1 MSKEGQGFSAGQ
13 VRAWLVTALLA
24 GVALNILFAVIRAY
38 LPLLAMLAA
47 LVLIVRLLWRL
58 TR

>member
-1 MSKEGQGFSAGQ
+1 MSKEGPHLTPGR
-13 VRAWLVTALLA
+13 VRSWCITALVA

-38 LPLLAMLAA
+38 LSLILALAG
-47 LVLIVRLLWRL
+47 LVFIARLLWRL

>member
-1 MSKEGQGFSAGQ
+1 MSKEGSHSPSSQIRS
-13 VRAWLVTALLA
+13 WLITALVA

-38 LPLLAMLAA
+38 LPLIGVLAA
-47 LVLIVRLLWRL
+47 LVITVRLLWRL